1 MSLCLSRFVP
11 FPLCAFVPL
20 CLVFVLLLPTFA
32 FPFARGKTLVFGGG
46 KGFAPYEYL
55 GPSGGPRGFDV
66 ELVRAMARIK
76 GWDIEIRLMDWP
88 SAIDALRKGE
98 VDALLGI
105 LYSEERDREFDFSD
119 PHSTLELSIFTRK
132 DAPPLFTLDDL
143 KGRKIAV
150 YDKGM
155 PLEILKER
163 KEIKTAV
170 MKDMKGVFS
179 ALTRGEVDAALCPKL
194 MGLYWMRE
202 AGISGLKS
210 QDTLI
215 FLRQS
220 CFAVRERDAALLAE
234 INDALE
240 RLKRS
245 GEYYRLG
252 NLLFEGIGR
261 EARLDLFY
269 LLAPLPLIVLALF
282 IAISIFKG
290 RRSIQLKLTL
300 SFLSISIVPLLGIGA
315 LTYFNERD
323 IIKDKVAS
331 HLKSIVELQAALVSQ
346 WLDQVISDCRFLAR
360 DKILIESLLPHFSNL
375 HHADQKVGTVHMRRY
390 LEGLVGG
397 WGYGEALVISPAGRV
412 LFSTCPLYEGLDMTA
427 NPHFRGAM
435 SLLPGEVY
443 IKDIYYSERTKT
455 PSMAFSTRIQA
466 PSPNDKFPQGQ
477 TIGVLVLRVCVDRT
491 LYPLLRNWQ
500 GMGNSG
506 ETMLVRRDGERILL
520 LNNTRNFPD
529 TALKLAIPIQ
539 PVTGQAEIALKAIG
553 GQRGIA
559 ESVDYRGISVQAAY
573 SPVFRTH
580 WGLITKQDSR
590 EATSEINLLVQ
601 RNYFILMAF
610 LLIVSVFAFL
620 ISRSITRPIRILD
633 GMTRRVTEGVLDV
646 EPQVRQTDEIGRLV
660 KSFKVMTRSLRER
673 FTRSEKLSALGKLS
687 SGIAHEIRTPL
698 TSIRVTIQ
706 SLEKQLEL
714 DEDQKEDFALVKRE
728 IDRINENVTRF
739 LDFARPATPT
749 FKSFDLNGLL
759 RETLSLLQ
767 PKIKAKRAD
776 VQFAPGDEM
785 PEIEGDEKLLRQV
798 FLNIILNA
806 LEAIPEGG
814 TVAISIRRFEK
825 VGEESGG
832 EKKISLPGI
841 GCDFVEVS
849 IADNGGGISPQDQSY
864 IFDPFFT
871 TKESGTGLGL
881 SIAFSIVEGHHGWI
895 EVEGQQEVGTTFKVI
910 LPVHQGKR

>member
-1 MSLCLSRFVP
+1 VP
-11 FPLCAFVPL
+11 LLLCALIP
-20 CLVFVLLLPTFA
+20 PQA
-32 FPFARGKTLVFGGG
+32 FSSAGGKKLIFGGG
-46 KGFAPYEYL
+46 SGFAPYEFL
-55 GPSGGPRGFDV
+55 DPSGVPKGFDV

-88 SAIDALRKGE
+88 HAIDALRRGE
-98 VDALLGI
+98 VDVLMGM

-119 PHSTLELSIFTRK
+119 PHSTLELSLFTRK
-132 DAPPLFTLDDL
+132 DALPLFTLDDL

-150 YDKGM
+150 YDRGM
-155 PLEILKER
+155 PLEILRER
-163 KEIKTAV
+163 KEIKTSV
-170 MKDMKGVFS
+170 VKNIEGVFS

-210 QDTLI
+210 QDSLI

-220 CFAVRERDAALLAE
+220 CFAVRNGDAALLAE

-240 RLKRS
+240 KMKRS

-282 IAISIFKG
+282 IAVSIFKG

-323 IIKDKVAS
+323 IIKDKVTS
-331 HLKSIVELQAALVSQ
+331 HLKSIVELQTALLSQ
-346 WLDQVISDCRFLAR
+346 WLDQASSDCRFLAR

-375 HHADQKVGTVHMRRY
+375 HHADQNVGTVHIRRY

-412 LFSTCPLYEGLDMTA
+412 LFSTCPLYEGLDMA
-427 NPHFRGAM
+427 VNPHFRGAM
-435 SLLPGEVY
+435 SLPPGEVY

-455 PSMAFSTRIQA
+455 LSMAFSTRIQA
-466 PSPNDKFPQGQ
+466 SSPNNKFPQDRV
-477 TIGVLVLRVCVDRT
+477 IGVLVLRVCVDRT

-506 ETMLVRRDGERILL
+506 ETMLVRRDGERILF

-529 TALKLAIPIQ
+529 TALKLAIPVQ
-539 PVTGQAEIALKAIG
+539 PVTGQAEIALKAIS

-559 ESVDYRGISVQAAY
+559 ESVDYRGISVLAAY

-590 EATSEINLLVQ
+590 EAISEINLLAQ

-633 GMTRRVTEGVLDV
+633 GMTRRVTEGILDV
-646 EPQVRQTDEIGRLV
+646 EPQVRQTDEIGRLME
-660 KSFKVMTRSLRER
+660 SFKVMTRSLRER

-698 TSIRVTIQ
+698 TSIRVTVQ
-706 SLEKQLEL
+706 SLEKQLDL
-714 DEDQKEDFALVKRE
+714 DEDQREDFALVKRE

-749 FKSFDLNGLL
+749 FKFFDLNSLL
-759 RETLSLLQ
+759 RETLNLFQ
-767 PKIKAKRAD
+767 PQIKAKGAD
-776 VQFAPGDEM
+776 VQFTTADEM

-806 LEAIPEGG
+806 LEAIPEMGV
-814 TVAISIRRFEK
+814 VAISIRRFEK

-832 EKKISLPGI
+832 EKKISLPGT
-841 GCDFVEVS
+841 GSGFVEVL
-849 IADNGGGISPQDQSY
+849 IADNGGGILPQDQSY

-895 EVEGQQEVGTTFKVI
+895 EVENRPDTGTAFKVVI
-910 LPVHQGKR
+910 PVRQEKRK

>member
-1 MSLCLSRFVP
+1 MKRTHRILS
-11 FPLCAFVPL
+11 
-20 CLVFVLLLPTFA
+20 LLLFLFLFLLPLIPPQA
-32 FPFARGKTLVFGGG
+32 FPFAGGKKLVFGGG
-46 KGFAPYEYL
+46 SGFAPYEYL
-55 GPSGGPRGFDV
+55 DPSGKPKGFDV

-88 SAIDALRKGE
+88 VAIDALRRGE
-98 VDALLGI
+98 VDALMGM

-119 PHSTLELSIFTRK
+119 PHSTLELSLFTRK
-132 DAPPLFTLDDL
+132 DALPLFTLDDL
-143 KGRKIAV
+143 KCKKIAV
-150 YDKGM
+150 YDRDM
-155 PLEILKER
+155 PLEILRDR
-163 KEIKTAV
+163 KEIKPTV

-202 AGISGLKS
+202 AGISDLKS

-220 CFAVRERDAALLAE
+220 CFAVREGDTALLAE

-269 LLAPLPLIVLALF
+269 LLAPLSLIAIALF
-282 IAISIFKG
+282 IAISIFRG

-346 WLDQVISDCRFLAR
+346 WLDQVISDCRFLAK

-412 LFSTCPLYEGLDMTA
+412 LFSTCPLYEGWDMAA

-435 SLLPGEVY
+435 SLPPGEVY

-455 PSMAFSTRIQA
+455 LSMAFSTRIEVL
-466 PSPNDKFPQGQ
+466 NNKFPQDR

-506 ETMLVRRDGERILL
+506 ETMLVRRDGERLIF

-559 ESVDYRGISVQAAY
+559 ESVDYRGISVLAAY

-590 EATSEINLLVQ
+590 EAISEINLLVQ

-610 LLIVSVFAFL
+610 LLIVSIFAFL
-620 ISRSITRPIRILD
+620 LSRSITRPIRILD
-633 GMTRRVTEGVLDV
+633 GMTRRVTEGILDV
-646 EPQVRQTDEIGRLV
+646 DPQVRQTDEIGRLV
-660 KSFKVMTRSLRER
+660 ESFKVMTRSLRER
-673 FTRSEKLSALGKLS
+673 FTQSEKLSALGKLS

-728 IDRINENVTRF
+728 VDRINENVTRF

-749 FKSFDLNGLL
+749 FKFFDLNSLL
-759 RETLSLLQ
+759 RETLNLLQ
-767 PKIKAKRAD
+767 PQIKAKGAN
-776 VQFAPGDEM
+776 VQFASDDEM
-785 PEIEGDEKLLRQV
+785 PEIEGD
-798 FLNIILNA
+798 
-806 LEAIPEGG
+806 
-814 TVAISIRRFEK
+814 
-825 VGEESGG
+825 
-832 EKKISLPGI
+832 
-841 GCDFVEVS
+841 
-849 IADNGGGISPQDQSY
+849 
-864 IFDPFFT
+864 
-871 TKESGTGLGL
+871 
-881 SIAFSIVEGHHGWI
+881 
-895 EVEGQQEVGTTFKVI
+895 
-910 LPVHQGKR
+910 